1 MKHIVSF
8 SGGKDS
14 TLMLILML
22 EKGMPI
28 DDIIFADTGMEF
40 QELYDYIDRIEKL
53 TGLKITRL
61 KSKKTWD
68 DLFFH
73 KKQRGRHIGQIN
85 AFPMTMACNM
95 TRQLKLNPIA
105 KYYRSIEGEYT
116 VYIGIAR
123 NEPERYERL
132 KPNEKAPLYEW
143 GIDENYV
150 IQELKRRGLHNPLY
164 DTFDRLGCYTCPN
177 MNLKELRLM
186 RKRYPDEYAKLLWYG
201 EQAEKHATSR
211 RFAEFK
217 PGWTVAE
224 LEKRFQM
231 EDLTGK
237 TLHKMKAVQDVA
249 KVQDGFKM

>member
-14 TLMLILML
+14 TLMLLLMI

-40 QELYDYIDRIEKL
+40 QELYDYIERIESVIGRKV
-53 TGLKITRL
+53 TRI
-61 KSKKTWD
+61 KGNKTWD
-68 DLFFH
+68 DLFFAT
-73 KKQRGRHIGQIN
+73 KKKGNNIGQIYG
-85 AFPMTMACNM
+85 FPMTMACVMND
-95 TRQLKLNPIA
+95 RLKKRPIQR
-105 KYYRSIEGEYT
+105 YYRSIEGEYI

-123 NEPERYERL
+123 NEPERYARL

-177 MNLKELRLM
+177 MTIKELRLM
-186 RKRYPDEYAKLLWYG
+186 RKRYPKEYAKLLWYG

-231 EDLTGK
+231 EELQME
-237 TLHKMKAVQDVA
+237 LQ
-249 KVQDGFKM
+249 F

>member
-14 TLMLILML
+14 TLMLLLMI
-22 EKGMPI
+22 EKNMPI

-40 QELYDYIDRIEKL
+40 QELYDYIERIERHIGRKV
-53 TGLKITRL
+53 TRIR
-61 KSKKTWD
+61 SNETWD
-68 DLFFH
+68 DLFFAV
-73 KKQRGRHIGQIN
+73 KKKGNNIGQIYG
-85 AFPMTMACNM
+85 FPMTMACAM
-95 TRQLKLNPIA
+95 YDRLKRRPIQR
-105 KYYRSIEGEYT
+105 YYRSINGEYT

-123 NEPERYERL
+123 NEPKRYARL
-132 KPNEKAPLYEW
+132 KHNEKAPLYEW

-177 MNLKELRLM
+177 MTIKELRLM
-186 RKRYPDEYAKLLWYG
+186 RKRYPKEYAKLLWYG

-231 EDLTGK
+231 EELQME
-237 TLHKMKAVQDVA
+237 LQ
-249 KVQDGFKM
+249 F

>member
-14 TLMLILML
+14 TLMLLLML

-28 DDIIFADTGMEF
+28 DEIIFADTGMEF
-40 QELYDYIDRIEKL
+40 QELYDYIEKIENFTGRKVTRI
-53 TGLKITRL
+53 

-68 DLFFH
+68 ELFFAT
-73 KKQRGRHIGQIN
+73 KKKGNNIGQIYG
-85 AFPMTMACNM
+85 FPMTMACDM

-143 GIDENYV
+143 GIDENFV

-186 RKRYPDEYAKLLWYG
+186 RKRYPKEYSKLLWYG
-201 EQAEKHATSR
+201 EQAEKHATSQ
-211 RFAEFK
+211 RFGEYK
-217 PGWTVAE
+217 PGWTLSQ
-224 LEKRFQM
+224 LERRFQM
-231 EDLTGK
+231 EDLQGI
-237 TLHKMKAVQDVA
+237 LWPQN
-249 KVQDGFKM
+249 

>member
-14 TLMLILML
+14 TLMLLMML

-40 QELYDYIDRIEKL
+40 QELYDYIERIENFISRKV
-53 TGLKITRL
+53 TRI
-61 KSKKTWD
+61 KGKKTWD

-73 KKQRGRHIGQIN
+73 SKGKGNNVGQIN
-85 AFPMTMACNM
+85 GFPMTMACVM
-95 TRQLKLNPIA
+95 TDRLKQRPIQQ
-105 KYYRSIEGEYT
+105 YYRSIEGDYT

-123 NEPERYERL
+123 NEPDRYERL
-132 KPNEKAPLYEW
+132 KDNERAPLYDW
-143 GIDENYV
+143 GIDENFV

-186 RKRYPDEYAKLLWYG
+186 RKRYPAEYAKLLWYG
-201 EQAEKHATSR
+201 EQAEKNATSR

-217 PGWTVAE
+217 PGWTLSE
-224 LEKRFQM
+224 LEKRFQF
-231 EDLTGK
+231 EDLQGE
-237 TLHKMKAVQDVA
+237 LNF
-249 KVQDGFKM
+249 G

>member
-14 TLMLILML
+14 TLMLLLML
-22 EKGMPI
+22 EKNMPI

-40 QELYDYIDRIEKL
+40 PELYEYIERIEVFIGRKV
-53 TGLKITRL
+53 TRL
-61 KSKKTWD
+61 YGKVTWD
-68 DLFFH
+68 ELFFRP
-73 KKQRGRHIGQIN
+73 KVKGRNIGKPML
-85 AFPMTMACNM
+85 FPMARACNM
-95 TRQLKLNPIA
+95 NTYLKKEPIQR
-105 KYYRSIEGEYT
+105 YYRSIKGDYT

-123 NEPERYERL
+123 NEPKRYARL

-150 IQELKRRGLHNPLY
+150 IRELKRRGLHNPLY

-231 EDLTGK
+231 EDLQME
-237 TLHKMKAVQDVA
+237 LD
-249 KVQDGFKM
+249 FKE

>member
-14 TLMLILML
+14 TLMLLLML

-40 QELYDYIDRIEKL
+40 QELYDYIERIE
-53 TGLKITRL
+53 GVIGRRITRL
-61 KSKKTWD
+61 KPNKSWD
-68 DLFFH
+68 DVFFH
-73 KKQRGRHIGQIN
+73 KKGSGKNIGQIV
-85 AFPMTMACNM
+85 AFPISGKCEVNRDVKMKTI
-95 TRQLKLNPIA
+95 R
-105 KYYRSIEGEYT
+105 KYYHSIKGEYT

-123 NEPERYERL
+123 NEPERYARL

-143 GIDENYV
+143 GIDENFV

-164 DTFDRLGCYTCPN
+164 DTFDRIGCYTCPN
-177 MNLKELRLM
+177 MTIKELRLM

-224 LEKRFQM
+224 LERRFQM
-231 EDLTGK
+231 EDMQGAL
-237 TLHKMKAVQDVA
+237 
-249 KVQDGFKM
+249 FFEE

>member
-14 TLMLILML
+14 TLMLLLML

-28 DDIIFADTGMEF
+28 DEIIFADTGMEF
-40 QELYDYIDRIEKL
+40 QELYDYIEQIENFIGRKVTRI
-53 TGLKITRL
+53 

-68 DLFFH
+68 ELFFAT
-73 KKQRGRHIGQIN
+73 KKKGNNIGQIYG
-85 AFPMTMACNM
+85 FPMTMACVM
-95 TRQLKLNPIA
+95 TDRLKQRPIQR
-105 KYYRSIEGEYT
+105 YYCSIEGEYI

-123 NEPERYERL
+123 NEPERYARL

-143 GIDENYV
+143 GIDENFV
-150 IQELKRRGLHNPLY
+150 IQELNRRGLHNPLY

-224 LEKRFQM
+224 LERRFQQ
-231 EDLTGK
+231 EDMQGELDFG
-237 TLHKMKAVQDVA
+237 
-249 KVQDGFKM
+249 